1 MFLTGLTHRDRL
13 FEVSRRWLLDKLHP
27 EDGRFLTQVFLF
39 EDLISAPTARRF
51 ASDIQGGVWP
61 GPHRHRHLLS
71 KDAVREA
78 IMDACRGPSEREAA
92 LFDQFRRH
100 PEEFFPRTPVD
111 LVLTTRADGQLLGM
125 SRLKRIR
132 RVADKVSR
140 RVADLLAGEIRAEA
154 RALARNRAEMAGMTL
169 EALVSPRDVMDAEF
183 GTAERLVAQSFKEG
197 SVELEAAGLRVDDV
211 IGAKYIGNPEELERV
226 EAAIRAHPAATVF
239 QREVHQGLY
248 NDVNLL
254 VDLELP
260 PVGEIINRVRQRD
273 WSDAAQRGLDRGT
286 LDTEFAR
293 YVESGARTIR
303 TEVILTTFTD
313 LVESEFGRSM
323 HEQRILT
330 QRFTASY
337 SGRIAQNASYI
348 IEYLLNVAISPT
360 VEVKSIPV
368 KMWGRYLPDTLS
380 VAISRLFTDAPVERL
395 FDTFSAPPATGNE
408 VPSSDSPSRLDPAA
422 TR

>member
-1 MFLTGLTHRDRL
+1 LFLTGLTHRDRL
-13 FEVSRRWLLDKLHP
+13 FEVSRRWLLDRLDP
-27 EDGRFLTQVFLF
+27 EDGRFVTQVFLF
-39 EDLISAPTARRF
+39 EDLISAPTARGF
-51 ASDIQGGVWP
+51 ARDILGSVWP
-61 GPHRHRHLLS
+61 GPHERRHLLS

-78 IMDACRGPSEREAA
+78 ILCACREPNQREAA
-92 LFDQFRRH
+92 LFEQFCSH

-111 LVLTTRADGQLLGM
+111 LVLTTSSDGHLIGM
-125 SRLKRIR
+125 TRLKRIR
-132 RVADKVSR
+132 RIADKVSR

-154 RALARNRAEMAGMTL
+154 RALARSRAEKAGMAL
-169 EALVSPRDVMDAEF
+169 EALVSPRAVMDEEF
-183 GTAERLVAQSFKEG
+183 ATAERLVAQSFKEG
-197 SVELEAAGLRVDDV
+197 SLDLEPAGLRVDDV
-211 IGAKYIGNPEELERV
+211 IGSKYIGTSEELERV

-239 QREVHQGLY
+239 QREVHQGIY

-254 VDLELP
+254 VDLALP
-260 PVGEIINRVRQRD
+260 PVGEIIDRVRLRD
-273 WSDAAQRGLDRGT
+273 WSDAAQRGLDRTT
-286 LDTEFAR
+286 LDNEFAH
-293 YVESGARTIR
+293 YVESGARTVR

-360 VEVKSIPV
+360 VEVKAIPV

-380 VAISRLFTDAPVERL
+380 VAISRLFRQAPADRL
-395 FDTFSAPPATGNE
+395 FDTFSPPPAAVSEASGTE
-408 VPSSDSPSRLDPAA
+408 SRLDPAA
-422 TR
+422 VR